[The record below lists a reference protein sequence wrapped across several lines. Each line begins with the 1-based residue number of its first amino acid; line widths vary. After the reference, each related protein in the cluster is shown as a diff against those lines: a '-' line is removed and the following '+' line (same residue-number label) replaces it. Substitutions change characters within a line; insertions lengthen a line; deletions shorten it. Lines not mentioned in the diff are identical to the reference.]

1 MLRRTS
7 SRKNQT
13 LRREVSTRS
22 VAEGCELGPVPLH
35 LELPVPDAAARYSNS
50 MSTTPAEKPAGS
62 CVIVINLHG
71 EDSDDE

>member
-13 LRREVSTRS
+13 VRREVSTRS

-35 LELPVPDAAARYSNS
+35 LELPVPDAVARYSNS
-50 MSTTPAEKPAGS
+50 MSTTPEEKPAGS

-71 EDSDDE
+71 EDAEDE